1 MTLELQNLLYQAEAK
16 YLSLAEITDFKKH
29 VSSLESRLEVYE
41 ILRDREVDIFQ
52 AIADRLSSELSQ
64 EKQERLERGLKNWLL
79 IVRSCAIAMLLND
92 PSFLQHRLLEWL
104 TNLIQA
110 HQLQPIENKIYELLQ
125 SQLQQLFTSEQIALL
140 KPFLEQAKKTL
151 LQEKLAH
158 LPG

>member
-92 PSFLQHRLLEWL
+92 PSF
-104 TNLIQA
+104 
-110 HQLQPIENKIYELLQ
+110 
-125 SQLQQLFTSEQIALL
+125 FTA
-140 KPFLEQAKKTL
+140 
-151 LQEKLAH
+151 
-158 LPG
+158 